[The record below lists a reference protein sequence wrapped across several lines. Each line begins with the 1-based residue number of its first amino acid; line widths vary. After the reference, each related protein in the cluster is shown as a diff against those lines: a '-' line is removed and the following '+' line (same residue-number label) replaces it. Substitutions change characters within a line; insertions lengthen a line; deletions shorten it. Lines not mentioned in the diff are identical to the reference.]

1 MKSKVM
7 IYVELFNN
15 ADISPIDLISGAL
28 NLVVA
33 KRWQKL

>member
-15 ADISPIDLISGAL
+15 VDIPAIDPISGAL
-28 NLVVA
+28 NFVVA
-33 KRWQKL
+33 KRW